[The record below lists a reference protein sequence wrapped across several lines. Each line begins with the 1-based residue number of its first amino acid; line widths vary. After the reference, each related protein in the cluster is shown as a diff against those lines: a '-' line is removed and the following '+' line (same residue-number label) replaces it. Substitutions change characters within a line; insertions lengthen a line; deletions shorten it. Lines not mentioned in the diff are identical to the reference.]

1 MRAVVQRVRRAQV
14 SVDEEV
20 VGQIG
25 AGLCVLVGVFHDD
38 DLTCAKK
45 LAQKVAYL
53 RVFSDKDDKMNLSV
67 RDVGGA
73 ILAVSQ
79 FTLCADTRKGT
90 RPSFVQAM
98 QPEPAR
104 RLFEDFVQALKEESL
119 SVETGVFRAHMAVE
133 LVNDGPITIIL
144 DTKRGS

>member
-1 MRAVVQRVRRAQV
+1 VRRAQV
-14 SVDEEV
+14 SVEEEI

-25 AGLCVLVGVFHDD
+25 PGLCVLVGVFHDD
-38 DLTCAKK
+38 DLICAKK
-45 LAQKVAYL
+45 LAKKVADL

-73 ILAVSQ
+73 VLAVSQ

-98 QPEPAR
+98 SPEPAR
-104 RLFEDFVQALKEESL
+104 NVFEDFVQALREESL
-119 SVETGVFRAHMAVE
+119 SVQTGIFRAHMAVE
-133 LVNDGPITIIL
+133 LVNDGPVTIIL
-144 DTKRGS
+144 DTNRGF